1 MVCLVLV
8 MLFPIG
14 LFVGALTN
22 LSVAVCGDGSND
34 IYWAWFCEGSDG
46 AKVVKAILTGRPR
59 LMQNAA
65 AAECSLHAH
74 GRGGGAR
81 GGGGGTRHRAAMA
94 LRSRLCCNEASPSC
108 AAPAARSLSPSHHQR
123 ILGHVSSSRV

>member
-65 AAECSLHAH
+65 ASAECSLHAH
-74 GRGGGAR
+74 GRRGGAR
-81 GGGGGTRHRAAMA
+81 GGGGGTRHC
-94 LRSRLCCNEASPSC
+94 LCTGLPWHCAVSC
-108 AAPAARSLSPSHHQR
+108 AATRPHQAVLLPPPAVFLPVIISAFWDT
-123 ILGHVSSSRV
+123 